1 VNPLL
6 PEEGEPEMP
15 AVPARPAFAP
25 AAPMPPPL
33 DRVAPLNLARRP
45 FLNSRPV
52 VRAALLLWL
61 LGLAILA
68 VNLSQVWGYRE
79 RSADK
84 RERIARGE
92 AEIERQQAAFARL
105 QKTLDG
111 INLEAQN
118 QKVEFLNEQ
127 IAERTFSWSRFL
139 DRITERLP
147 NDVRLN
153 RLTPQ
158 LGDKAQQQRVGAR
171 LSSARRSRAASD
183 PVPLLITGETRSDE
197 ALYTFVDSLLK
208 PPFSAANFTRE
219 EREEDGKTL
228 KFEISVDYR
237 PGPPPAAAASPE
249 GPAPRIEELPMPGA
263 AAGVGAPA
271 GAPEGAPAAAAP
283 KTPKTGVAPAAPAPR
298 TARRQAPPPVGG
310 RP

>member
-1 VNPLL
+1 
-6 PEEGEPEMP
+6 MP

-61 LGLAILA
+61 LGLALLA

-118 QKVEFLNEQ
+118 QKVEFLNKQ
-127 IAERTFSWSRFL
+127 IGERTFSWSRLL
-139 DRITERLP
+139 DRIAERLP

-171 LSSARRSRAASD
+171 LGSAARRSRAASD

-197 ALYTFVDSLLK
+197 ALYTFVDSLLR

-228 KFEISVDYR
+228 KFELSVDYR
-237 PGPPPAAAASPE
+237 PGPPPSAAASPE

-263 AAGVGAPA
+263 AA
-271 GAPEGAPAAAAP
+271 P
-283 KTPKTGVAPAAPAPR
+283 KTPKTGVAPAAPAPPR
-298 TARRQAPPPVGG
+298 ASRRQAPPPAGG